1 MLDRDKLA
9 KILGLLGSAE
19 SGEILSAGRA
29 ANALIRNA
37 NTSWAEV
44 LNQNSV
50 GDEARALYAENNE
63 LRETTRQLV
72 VEGRELY
79 AEKNKL
85 RKTTQHLLVENQ
97 ALRNSATP
105 SLTHRIAAGSKQ
117 WGRAN
122 NVRNR
127 IVWH

>member
-50 GDEARALYAENNE
+50 GDEARAV
-63 LRETTRQLV
+63 R
-72 VEGRELY
+72 
-79 AEKNKL
+79 
-85 RKTTQHLLVENQ
+85 RK
-97 ALRNSATP
+97 
-105 SLTHRIAAGSKQ
+105 
-117 WGRAN
+117 
-122 NVRNR
+122 
-127 IVWH
+127 